1 MNGYMG
7 RILRVNLTTGDI
19 QAEPLN
25 EAYARQ
31 FVGGSGLACR
41 YLYDMIDANTD
52 PLGPA
57 NPLVFM
63 TGPLVGTSAPSC
75 GRYVVCAR
83 SPLTGIWGEANAGG
97 YWGPA
102 LRFAGYDGIIVTGQS
117 PQPVYLYVHDGQAEL
132 RDASHLWGLD
142 YYAVHDVLKSEL
154 GDDRARLAAIGPAG
168 ENGVRFAAILN
179 DNGRAAG
186 RTGMGAVMGSKRLK
200 AVAVSGRNR
209 VPLADP
215 AAFRV
220 AARQATAVVRQ
231 DFSSG
236 MFRDLG
242 TAGWMD
248 PGSQLYGD
256 VPMKYFSQGEF
267 DGAFNLSGSSM
278 AETILTR
285 NSACYGCPIGCGRV
299 VAITEGPYAIP
310 ETDGPEY
317 ETLCALG
324 TLLLLD
330 ELGPVVHLHRRCN
343 ALGID
348 TISAG
353 VTIAFAYHLF
363 EQGVLTLA
371 DTGGVKLCWGD
382 PAGALHLL
390 DLLVLSASEGLA
402 RREKGLGELLAE
414 GTRALGEHFGR
425 SAEAAQ
431 VKGLEI
437 PMHEPRAF
445 SGMALAY
452 ATSPRGA
459 CHVQGDPYQVDIGL
473 TVPELGLVEGDR
485 FGVEGKAEMVAR
497 SQDWRALYNALI
509 MCQFCNPPVN
519 LTVDLINAATGWGIG
534 IDDLLPMGE
543 RIFQLKRL
551 LNIRLGVTPAD
562 DVLPAL
568 VLQPLPDG
576 ATGGYVPDMEALLR
590 DYYQVRGWDPAT
602 GGPTPARLAALG
614 LPQILPQVGA

>member
-1 MNGYMG
+1 MNGYLD
-7 RILRVNLTTGDI
+7 RILRVNLTAGDI

-25 EAYARQ
+25 EEYARQ

-41 YLYDMIDANTD
+41 YLYDMIDADTD
-52 PLGPA
+52 PLGPD

-75 GRYVVCAR
+75 GRFVVCAR
-83 SPLTGIWGEANAGG
+83 SPLTGIWGEANSGG
-97 YWGPA
+97 FWGPA
-102 LRFAGYDGIIVTGQS
+102 LRFAGYDGIIVTGQADR
-117 PQPVYLYVHDGQAEL
+117 PVYLYVNNGEAEL
-132 RDASHLWGLD
+132 RDAGRLWGLD
-142 YYAVHDVLKSEL
+142 FYAAHDTLKAEL
-154 GDDRARLAAIGPAG
+154 GDARARVAAIGPAG
-168 ENGVRFAAILN
+168 ENLVKMAAVLN
-179 DNGRAAG
+179 DNARAAG

-200 AVAVSGRNR
+200 AIAVSGRHKI
-209 VPLADP
+209 PLADP
-215 AAFRV
+215 AAFRA
-220 AARQATAVVRQ
+220 AARESTAIVRE
-231 DFSSG
+231 DFASE

-256 VPMKYFSQGEF
+256 VPHRYFCQGEF
-267 DGAFNLSGSSM
+267 DGAFNLSGSTM

-299 VAITEGPYAIP
+299 IQVTAGPYQIA

-317 ETLCALG
+317 ETLCAFG
-324 TLLLLD
+324 TLLLVD
-330 ELGPVVHLHRRCN
+330 DLGAVAALNRRCN
-343 ALGID
+343 ELGVD

-353 VTIAFAYHLF
+353 VSIAFAYHLF
-363 EQGVLTLA
+363 DAGVLTEA
-371 DTGGVKLCWGD
+371 DTGGAALRWGD
-382 PAGALHLL
+382 PAGAFHLL
-390 DLLVLSASEGLA
+390 ELLA
-402 RREKGLGELLAE
+402 RRAAGLGELLAQ
-414 GTRALGEHFGR
+414 GSRALGSHYNR
-425 SAEAAQ
+425 PAEATH

-459 CHVQGDPYQVDIGL
+459 CHVQGDPYQVDIGMA
-473 TVPELGLVEGDR
+473 VPELGLVEGDR
-485 FGVEGKAEMVAR
+485 FATDGKAEMVAR

-509 MCQFCNPPVN
+509 MCQFCNPPVG

-543 RIFQLKRL
+543 RVFQLKRL
-551 LNIRLGVTPAD
+551 LNCRLGVTPAD
-562 DVLPAL
+562 DKLPDL
-568 VLQPLPDG
+568 VLQPL
-576 ATGGYVPDMEALLR
+576 ATGGTERHVPDVEALLR

-602 GGPTPARLAALG
+602 GRPTPERLAALG
-614 LPQILPQVGA
+614 LNNIA

>member
-1 MNGYMG
+1 MHGYIG
-7 RILRVNLTTGDI
+7 RILRVNLSTGDI

-25 EAYARQ
+25 QAYARQ

-41 YLYDMIDANTD
+41 YIYDMIDANTD

-97 YWGPA
+97 FWGPA
-102 LRFAGYDGIIVTGQS
+102 LRFAGYDGIIVTGQAAY
-117 PQPVYLYVHDGQAEL
+117 PVYLCVRDGQAEL
-132 RDASHLWGLD
+132 RDAGHLWGLD
-142 YYAVHDVLKSEL
+142 FYAAHDAVKAEL
-154 GDDRARLAAIGPAG
+154 GDDRARVAAIGPAG
-168 ENGVRFAAILN
+168 ENQVKMAAVFS
-179 DNGRAAG
+179 DNARAAG
-186 RTGMGAVMGSKRLK
+186 RTGMGAVMGYKRLK
-200 AVAVSGRNR
+200 AIAVSGRGK

-215 AAFRV
+215 DAFRA
-220 AARQATAVVRQ
+220 AARQATTIVRQ
-231 DFSSG
+231 DFASE

-256 VPMKYFSQGEF
+256 VPNKYFTQGEF
-267 DGAFNLSGSSM
+267 LTASNLSGSTM

-299 VAITEGPYAIP
+299 VKVQEGPYAIP

-317 ETLCALG
+317 ETLCAFG
-324 TLLLLD
+324 TLLLVD
-330 ELGPVVHLHRRCN
+330 DLGAVAALNRRCN
-343 ALGID
+343 ELGVD

-353 VTIAFAYHLF
+353 VSIAFAYHLF
-363 EQGVLTLA
+363 DQGVLTLA
-371 DTGGVKLCWGD
+371 DTGGVALCWGD
-382 PAGALHLL
+382 PAGAFHLL
-390 DLLVLSASEGLA
+390 EWLA
-402 RREKGLGELLAE
+402 RREKGLGEWLAQ
-414 GTRALGEHFGR
+414 GVRALGAHYGR
-425 SAEAAQ
+425 PAEAAH

-459 CHVQGDPYQVDIGL
+459 CHVQGDPYQVDIGMA
-473 TVPELGLVEGDR
+473 VPELGLVEGDR
-485 FGVEGKAEMVAR
+485 FATEGKAEMVAR

-509 MCQFCNPPVN
+509 MCQFCNPPVG

-534 IDDLLPMGE
+534 VDDLLPMGE
-543 RIFQLKRL
+543 RIVQLKRL
-551 LNIRLGVTPAD
+551 LNVRLGVTPAD
-562 DVLPAL
+562 DALPDL

-576 ATGGYVPDMEALLR
+576 ATAGYVPDMETLLR

-602 GGPTPARLAALG
+602 GRPTPARLAALG
-614 LPQILPQVGA
+614 IETG